1 MFHKIRKKVQNA
13 PLAQKFLILLLPG
26 IFLFAL
32 FILAGFLLI
41 IRSSNRMLY
50 QTSGELLTYSSK
62 DISRNLHTVQGMA
75 NFILEDNSIQTALS
89 ESKDGNGS
97 NTPSNS
103 YARVHAALNNY

>member
-62 DISRNLHTVQGMA
+62 DISRNLHTVRA
-75 NFILEDNSIQTALS
+75 WLILF
-89 ESKDGNGS
+89 
-97 NTPSNS
+97 
-103 YARVHAALNNY
+103 